1 MRRQWE
7 KQMTAKRAKE
17 WKTEPM
23 ALFQVELLQ
32 QHIFTATSNRITST
46 ALISWIKPSEKK
58 RKSHPSIKSTHF
70 RLHCLMLKSFST
82 TLLLFLFVVFIIDSI
97 HPIFCSHIWICK
109 IKVGIECRSSSL
121 LCKSNWIK
129 RWNAKWKKKKKK
141 NTRCTNHENWER
153 ISECGSSL
161 GFLHS
166 RYFSWFFTSTI
177 HLKSTQVLSSEI
189 MSVTESSAI

>member
-129 RWNAKWKKKKKK
+129 RWNAKWKKRKRKTHDVPTTKIESGYQ
-141 NTRCTNHENWER
+141 NADQVWAFCTADTFHD
-153 ISECGSSL
+153 
-161 GFLHS
+161 
-166 RYFSWFFTSTI
+166 FSHQRFIW
-177 HLKSTQVLSSEI
+177 KVRKY
-189 MSVTESSAI
+189 